1 MKKLVLLMLLSILG
15 IPLVY
20 SYGSL
25 DTARIGLKLNLSET
39 DRVSSFISVSNPD
52 NFSINYSLTPSV
64 EFDNIYFDNNPDLK
78 SIVGQIGS
86 NSTKKHNFTIV
97 IDKKGN
103 YEWFVTATF
112 ENGPYRNSLKS
123 IIQVKA
129 EKSSKD
135 LFIYIIMALSFL
147 ILILVVLIIIKKKSL
162 YTQED

>member
-1 MKKLVLLMLLSILG
+1 MKLIIILAFLLL

-52 NFSINYSLTPSV
+52 NFSINYSLTPS
-64 EFDNIYFDNNPDLK
+64 EGFDNIYFDNNPDLNL
-78 SIVGQIGS
+78 ITGQIEP
-86 NSTKKHNFTIV
+86 NSTKRHNFTIV

-129 EKSSKD
+129 EKNNKD
-135 LFIYIIMALSFL
+135 LYIYIIIALSIFLL
-147 ILILVVLIIIKKKSL
+147 ILTILIIIKRKNL
-162 YTQED
+162 YNQEG